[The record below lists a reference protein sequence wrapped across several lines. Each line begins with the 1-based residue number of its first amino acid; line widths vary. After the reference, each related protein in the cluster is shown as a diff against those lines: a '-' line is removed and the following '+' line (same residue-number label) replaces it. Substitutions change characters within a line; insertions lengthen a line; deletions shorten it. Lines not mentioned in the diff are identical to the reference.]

1 MRLPGEREGRAGQ
14 QVAAAEAPV
23 EEAAAGQAAV
33 RRGPGAHRPG
43 RRGHAPAA
51 ATPQHP
57 WRPRAGNRRAGPPPL
72 VLVRSYLYV
81 RFPFGPV
88 VSARTLPVYPVWCLP
103 VCPCKTPRNHR
114 VLWKAPPEALSGP
127 KAGVLGGD
135 GREGGG
141 PAAFARH
148 GRGSHRDPHRGPS
161 SRPVSGSVSAGD
173 RTDAAVQLHCID
185 PHGAGALT
193 QPLGLCP
200 CQQVAGVQHGRVSAS
215 LCRLW

>member
-14 QVAAAEAPV
+14 QVAAPRPLSRRPRPVRLPSDVALAPIGPV
-23 EEAAAGQAAV
+23 AV
-33 RRGPGAHRPG
+33 AMPPLPPRPSIPGAH
-43 RRGHAPAA
+43 APATGEPA
-51 ATPQHP
+51 PRRLYLYVATCTYAS
-57 WRPRAGNRRAGPPPL
+57 R
-72 VLVRSYLYV
+72 LVRSFRPV
-81 RFPFGPV
+81 RFPFIRSGVFPFV
-88 VSARTLPVYPVWCLP
+88 PSKLPESQGFVESPARGAERPQGGRT
-103 VCPCKTPRNHR
+103 
-114 VLWKAPPEALSGP
+114 
-127 KAGVLGGD
+127 GGD

-161 SRPVSGSVSAGD
+161 SRPVSGRVSAGD

-193 QPLGLCP
+193 QPLGQCP